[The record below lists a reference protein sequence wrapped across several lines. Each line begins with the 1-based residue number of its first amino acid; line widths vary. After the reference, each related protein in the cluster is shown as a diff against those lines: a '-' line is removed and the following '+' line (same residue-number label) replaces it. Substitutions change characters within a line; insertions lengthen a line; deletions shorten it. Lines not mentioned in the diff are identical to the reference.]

1 MALINAQRKVLHIK
15 NTSMH
20 TQAKI
25 AMASHT
31 VPKNRHYDNIIF
43 LDYKPIDIFLQAML
57 TGAIDLS
64 NRTHTFDNLYTLYSK
79 SVIATACAQ
88 DNFQNNQVSSS
99 FLDYCARKSST
110 QEKHIEIQYET
121 ICHIVD

>member
-1 MALINAQRKVLHIK
+1 MLKEKFCTLKTHPCIHKLKLQWHLIQY
-15 NTSMH
+15 
-20 TQAKI
+20 Q
-25 AMASHT
+25 
-31 VPKNRHYDNIIF
+31 KNRHYDNIIF